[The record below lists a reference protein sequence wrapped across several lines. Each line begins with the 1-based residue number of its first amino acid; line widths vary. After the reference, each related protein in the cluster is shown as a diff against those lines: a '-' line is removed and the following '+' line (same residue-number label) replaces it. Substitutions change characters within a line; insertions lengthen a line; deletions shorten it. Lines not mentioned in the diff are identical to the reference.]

1 MIVWIFWFGFALC
14 FLGFKCPRLVYGI
27 SERFVGQCVLV
38 FREDIVIWVQKKT
51 GSAIITVNTLD
62 EAQIFL
68 NKYHTF
74 VVGLF
79 HKFEVT

>member
-1 MIVWIFWFGFALC
+1 MIYV
-14 FLGFKCPRLVYGI
+14 
-27 SERFVGQCVLV
+27 FVI

-51 GSAIITVNTLD
+51 GSPIITVNTVD
-62 EAQIFL
+62 EAQRFL

-79 HKFEVT
+79 NKLEVTIDHYTVNMQACFGI

>member
-1 MIVWIFWFGFALC
+1 MISVI
-14 FLGFKCPRLVYGI
+14 VI
-27 SERFVGQCVLV
+27 

-51 GSAIITVNTLD
+51 GSPIITVNTVD
-62 EAQIFL
+62 EAQRFL

-79 HKFEVT
+79 NKLEVTIYQLYCDMQACVGI